1 MLLRKASIAVGFAFL
16 PEYEGKGYA
25 KESSDAVIYYAKKSL
40 NINQLAAITV
50 PNNLRSIQLLKKLN
64 FGFEKT
70 IQLENDKEEL
80 MLFKLQLG

>member
-1 MLLRKASIAVGFAFL
+1 
-16 PEYEGKGYA
+16 
-25 KESSDAVIYYAKKSL
+25 L